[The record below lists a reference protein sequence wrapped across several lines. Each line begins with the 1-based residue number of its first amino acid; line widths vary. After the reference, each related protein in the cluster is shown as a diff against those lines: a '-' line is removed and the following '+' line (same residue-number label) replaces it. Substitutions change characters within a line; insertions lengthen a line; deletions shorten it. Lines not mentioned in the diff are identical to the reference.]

1 MKNVEWTDFFFYF
14 VGLKS
19 RSFRDNASLSSS
31 SIGIYSSDG
40 MLSAKEFWSP
50 IWKFEFFSADPL
62 FEDLLLPLNS
72 LLFWTLALDARLE
85 LAFDG
90 PLDVFRPLI
99 EAVWISYEISNE
111 VENIF
116 HRIDESA
123 S

>member
-1 MKNVEWTDFFFYF
+1 MKNVELTDFFYF
-14 VGLKS
+14 VG
-19 RSFRDNASLSSS
+19 SFRDNASLPSS

-40 MLSAKEFWSP
+40 ILSAKEFWSP

-72 LLFWTLALDARLE
+72 LLFWTLALDACLE
-85 LAFDG
+85 LAFEG
-90 PLDVFRPLI
+90 PLDVFGPLI
-99 EAVWISYEISNE
+99 EGSYEIWNE